1 MSIVIAEIDTADRA
15 QVRPFLALPFRLY
28 RDVPQWTPPLAMDAR
43 RPLDRRKHPFY
54 RHSDAA
60 FFLARRDGAVVGRLA
75 VIDNRRYNEFN
86 HERTAFFNLFE
97 CENDME
103 ASRAL
108 FDAAFGWAAAR
119 GLNKIVGPKGF
130 TALDGIGLLVKGF
143 EHRPAFGIAYNLP
156 HYPALVEASGFDVDG
171 ELVSGYLSPRAPW
184 PEKVDQ
190 IAERV
195 RQKRGFQVARFTT
208 RRELMAFAPRLRE
221 LYNAALPGTTGNT
234 PLTDDEVAM
243 MAGQLKWFAD
253 PRLIKIV
260 TEGEELV
267 GFLFAY
273 PDVSAALQ
281 RSKGRLLPFGWLDL
295 LLELRRTKWVNING
309 AAIVE
314 KHRGLGGTALLFSEM
329 RKSIIEGGFEHAE
342 IVQIGV
348 ENEQMQREMRDL
360 GIDFYKTH
368 RLYRRLL

>member
-1 MSIVIAEIDTADRA
+1 MSITITEIDTTDRA
-15 QVRPFLALPFRLY
+15 QVRQFLALPFRLY
-28 RDVPQWTPPLAMDAR
+28 RNVPQWVPPLAMDAR
-43 RPLDRRKHPFY
+43 RPLDRHKHPFY

-60 FFLARRDGAVVGRLA
+60 FFLARRNGVAVGRLA
-75 VIDNRRYNEFN
+75 VIDNRHYNAFN
-86 HERTAFFNLFE
+86 HECTAFFNLFE
-97 CENDME
+97 CEDDVQ

-108 FDAAFGWAAAR
+108 FDAAFAWAATR
-119 GLNKIVGPKGF
+119 GLNKIIGPKGF
-130 TALDGIGLLVKGF
+130 TTLDGIGLLVKGF

-156 HYPALVEASGFDVDG
+156 YYPALIEASGFAVQG
-171 ELVSGYLSPRAPW
+171 ELVSGYLSPRTPW
-184 PEKVDQ
+184 PEKIDQ
-190 IAERV
+190 IAALV
-195 RQKRGFQVARFTT
+195 KQKRGFEVARFTT

-243 MAGQLKWFAD
+243 MANQLKWFAD

-260 TEGEELV
+260 TRRDELV

-281 RSKGRLLPFGWLDL
+281 RTRGRLLPFGWLHL
-295 LLELRRTKWVNING
+295 LRELKRTRWVNING

-314 KHRGLGGTALLFSEM
+314 KYRGLGGTALLFSEM
-329 RKSIIEGGFEHAE
+329 HKSIVEGGFEHAD

-348 ENEQMQREMRDL
+348 ENERMQREMRDL
-360 GIDFYKTH
+360 GIVFYKTH
-368 RLYRRLL
+368 RVYQRAV